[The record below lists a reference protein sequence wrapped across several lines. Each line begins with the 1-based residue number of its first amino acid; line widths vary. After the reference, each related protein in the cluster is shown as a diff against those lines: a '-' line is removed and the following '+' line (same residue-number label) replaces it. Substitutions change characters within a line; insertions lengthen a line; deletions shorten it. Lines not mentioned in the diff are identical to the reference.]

1 MVKSSPTQCIL
12 DINLDSYSR
21 KTHKNS
27 AHVARQLAMY
37 IINQLRDV
45 HAKVQHDVFDKFI
58 SHSTI
63 KDVVPPYLVDSWVTK
78 HKDDVLQNMKT
89 CINAH
94 LIGLK
99 TSKLVMDRILCAH
112 WHCHNPLTTIK
123 L

>member
-1 MVKSSPTQCIL
+1 
-12 DINLDSYSR
+12 
-21 KTHKNS
+21 
-27 AHVARQLAMY
+27 MY
-37 IINQLRDV
+37 IISQLRDV

-58 SHSTI
+58 SHYTV

-78 HKDDVLQNMKT
+78 HKDDVLQSMKT

-94 LIGLK
+94 LICLK
-99 TSKLVMDRILCAH
+99 TSKLVMDRILSAH